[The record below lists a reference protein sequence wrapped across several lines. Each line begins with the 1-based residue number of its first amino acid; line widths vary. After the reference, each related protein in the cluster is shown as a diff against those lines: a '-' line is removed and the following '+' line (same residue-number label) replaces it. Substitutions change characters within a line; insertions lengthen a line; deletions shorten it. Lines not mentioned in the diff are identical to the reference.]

1 MNEDYKSWVNIT
13 TPPNITTLT
22 VMIRFNK
29 IDIDFSEEIQL
40 NNIFDF
46 ISSVGGNLG
55 LFIGFSFLSM
65 LLTMVE
71 WTQKIP
77 FKRLFRSG

>member
-77 FKRLFRSG
+77 IKRLFRSG